1 MHICRCHVHVRR
13 VPQPCRKECA
23 GQARS
28 ARGRGGGRGRNV
40 RAVRT
45 TGVIVDTSVVF
56 VAYSAAGA
64 ACACASLCVLADAPE
79 PPESLEPPESQP
91 SLPACRG
98 PPSPPGSNAAAAAE
112 EAGGGRPNGS
122 YGGGEG
128 EGGGAS
134 GGGEG
139 DDDEVAGG
147 AQAVLST
154 VTSEDHD
161 PARSPSVASFN
172 DVAAHVATR
181 GGVALPPQP
190 PPSPLPQT
198 LQMPQ
203 TPQTPQP
210 SQPPQLPQLPPS
222 PPPGAL
228 AVLRLLSTDA
238 TAVLAVVYGLCFGYA
253 GAFETVVVVTRGVAG
268 GPLGESAVG
277 PATAVVVGTAALA
290 AVPLSYASVLCGGRL
305 CRAVVAVA
313 FGPLAYVALGVAVA
327 LTGSN
332 PSDDGAKEAGGS
344 PLLCRSWPSL
354 VAVQLLLGLGRS
366 SWESVNVAATVE
378 LFARKSTH
386 ELSTLM
392 AARSMCNGLGAAV
405 AFVLV
410 PFLSSLEAALAL
422 TGIGAVAAVA
432 FIAAAMRASHKDGE
446 SIAAVDGGDGV
457 EGEGDSND
465 LGARLKISWPR
476 LEDAAPD
483 PHAHPKSNQARG

>member
-1 MHICRCHVHVRR
+1 M
-13 VPQPCRKECA
+13 
-23 GQARS
+23 
-28 ARGRGGGRGRNV
+28 
-40 RAVRT
+40 
-45 TGVIVDTSVVF
+45 
-56 VAYSAAGA
+56 
-64 ACACASLCVLADAPE
+64 LAEAPE
-79 PPESLEPPESQP
+79 PPESLEPPEPQP

-98 PPSPPGSNAAAAAE
+98 TLSPPGSSAAAAAE

-134 GGGEG
+134 GGGG
-139 DDDEVAGG
+139 GGEVAGG

-154 VTSEDHD
+154 VTAGDHD
-161 PARSPSVASFN
+161 SGSVASSSG
-172 DVAAHVATR
+172 VATHAATR
-181 GGVALPPQP
+181 GGVAPLPQP

-198 LQMPQ
+198 PPMLQ
-203 TPQTPQP
+203 TPQTPQA
-210 SQPPQLPQLPPS
+210 SQPPQLPQLPPP

-238 TAVLAVVYGLCFGYA
+238 TAALAVIYGLCFGYA

-277 PATAVVVGTAALA
+277 PATALVVGTAALA

-332 PSDDGAKEAGGS
+332 PSDDGAKGAGGS
-344 PLLCRSWPSL
+344 PLLCRSWPPL

-366 SWESVNVAATVE
+366 SWESVNAAATVE
-378 LFARKSTH
+378 LFAQKSTH

-446 SIAAVDGGDGV
+446 SIAAVDGGDGADGV
-457 EGEGDSND
+457 DGSGDSNG
-465 LGARLKISWPR
+465 LGARRKSSRSR

-483 PHAHPKSNQARG
+483 PHAHPKPNQARG